1 MLRDFLTSAA
11 WASVKFLGRWVWRF
25 LPSILWVTVTFLLL
39 TNLQR
44 GLLPIVLL
52 IVLVAAAVASFVWP
66 TLHRFR
72 PVVSDW
78 QRLKRARAGRR
89 ARVAGYRHG
98 VAMGVVKA
106 LDEDAEAYAMKSPV
120 KRLPVARLVE
130 TSSAVSLI
138 VPQVGLFTD
147 EDLEKRARAYAPV
160 LSCPAEFARIER
172 HSGGQ
177 VVRFVWPRE
186 AVPSRLDQS
195 TIASLPSTPVDLLS
209 PVVVGAAEDGSPVTI
224 PLKDNSGAVVGGVP
238 GSGKTAGTTT
248 LCASLAATPA
258 AQFVIFDGKGGSDW
272 DWIAPRASLWNRD
285 DEDLQLV
292 RDQLEQLRQLMRY
305 RAQTIKEVRG
315 NSNVWNTGGPDAERF
330 PLVTIIM
337 DEAQTFYDATEYRGD
352 KEKSGLVQEIGAI
365 AASIERKGRSL
376 GFLLVSITQKP
387 TADSLPTKI
396 RDNASIKQACR
407 VLTREAQAAVLGET
421 PEGTDASVTALAI
434 PSQRQGGVTTVGA
447 DGRWVAGRFFYTPES
462 VAADVA
468 AASAHLRIPFA
479 DLVRVPELEPE
490 AQL

>member
-1 MLRDFLTSAA
+1 MIREWLSDAG
-11 WASVKFLGRWVWRF
+11 WASVRFLARWVWRF
-25 LPSILWVTVTFLLL
+25 LPSILWVTVAVVLLS
-39 TNLQR
+39 NLGR
-44 GLLPIVLL
+44 GLLPTLL
-52 IVLVAAAVASFVWP
+52 LVALLALAVASFIWSP
-66 TLHRFR
+66 LHGLR
-72 PVVSDW
+72 PFVADW
-78 QRLKRARAGRR
+78 RRVQCARANRR
-89 ARVAGYRHG
+89 ARVAGYRHA
-98 VAMGVVKA
+98 VAMGVVKPY
-106 LDEDAEAYAMKSPV
+106 DEQTEAYAMKSPV
-120 KRLPVARLVE
+120 KRLPPARLVE
-130 TSSAVSLI
+130 TPGTVSLL
-138 VPQVGLFTD
+138 VQQVAPFTD
-147 EDLEKRARAYAPV
+147 DDLLKRARAYAPV

-172 HSGGQ
+172 QSGGR

-195 TIASLPSTPVDLLS
+195 TLASPASSPVDLLR
-209 PVVVGAAEDGSPVTI
+209 PVVVGVAEDGSPITM

-248 LCASLAATPA
+248 LCATLAATPA

-272 DWIAPRASLWNRD
+272 DWIAPRAALWNRD

-315 NSNVWNTGGPDAERF
+315 NSNVWNTGGPDAEHF
-330 PLVTIIM
+330 PLVVIVM
-337 DEAQTFYDATEYRGD
+337 DECQTYYDTTEYRGD
-352 KEKSGLVQEIGAI
+352 KEKAGLVQEIGAI

-387 TADSLPTKI
+387 TSDSLPTKI

-421 PEGTDASVTALAI
+421 PEDTDSSVTALAI

-462 VAADVA
+462 VAAEA
-468 AASAHLRIPFA
+468 AEASAHRRIPFA

-490 AQL
+490 EQL